1 MSFRTLPL
9 DRKHK
14 KSSFVCE
21 NASLTTYIKE
31 QAGQDI
37 KRKLALCFVKV
48 DPQNNV
54 EGYYTLSNSSIPR
67 TSVPE
72 EIQKKLGYK
81 DIPVTLLG
89 RLARDQKLQGLGL
102 GELLLMDALRR
113 SVEASQGQSA
123 SFGVVTDPIDD
134 QAEKFYKKYGFQK
147 LEGSQ
152 KMFLMMKSIE
162 GVFVK

>member
-1 MSFRTLPL
+1 MGFETVLL
-9 DRKHK
+9 NKNHK
-14 KSSFVCE
+14 KSTFNCE
-21 NASLTTYIKE
+21 QSSLTSYLKE

-48 DPQNNV
+48 DPSNNI
-54 EGYYTLSNSSIPR
+54 EGYYTLSNGSIPR

-72 EIQKKLGYK
+72 EIQRKLGYK

-89 RLARDQKLQGLGL
+89 RLARDLKYKGQGI

-113 SVEASQGQSA
+113 SFEASQGQSA
-123 SFGVVTDPIDD
+123 SFAIVTDPIDEN
-134 QAEKFYKKYGFQK
+134 AEKFYSKYGFQK

-152 KMFLMMKSIE
+152 RMFLMMKTIE
-162 GVFVK
+162 GLF

>member
-1 MSFRTLPL
+1 MGFETVLL
-9 DRKHK
+9 NKNHRK
-14 KSSFVCE
+14 STFNCE
-21 NASLTTYIKE
+21 QSSLTSYLKE

-48 DPQNNV
+48 DPSNNI
-54 EGYYTLSNSSIPR
+54 EGYYTLSNGSIPR

-72 EIQKKLGYK
+72 EIQRKLGYK

-89 RLARDQKLQGLGL
+89 RLARDLKYKGQGI

-113 SVEASQGQSA
+113 SFEASQGQSA
-123 SFGVVTDPIDD
+123 SFAIVTDPIDEN
-134 QAEKFYKKYGFQK
+134 AEKFYSKYGFQQ

-152 KMFLMMKSIE
+152 RMFLMMKTIE
-162 GVFVK
+162 GLF